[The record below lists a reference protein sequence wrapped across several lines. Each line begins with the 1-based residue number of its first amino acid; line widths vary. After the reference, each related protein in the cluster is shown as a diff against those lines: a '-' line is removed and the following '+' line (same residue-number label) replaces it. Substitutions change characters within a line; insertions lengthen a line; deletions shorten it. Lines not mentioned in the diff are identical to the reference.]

1 VIFVQLAGHGCEVI
15 LACRS
20 ESKAQAA
27 MAEILQVHPTAKVAF
42 IAPLDNMDFASVRAF
57 CQTFH
62 DKGYSRLDLLLNN
75 AGIMAQPLIQ
85 SKDGFDVQIQTNHL
99 SHFLLTKLLWK
110 NLVASPGQSR
120 VVQHSS
126 GAHHVGG
133 PIFDKNHISDPSY
146 KWGLLGV
153 NVLMIRVMLPL
164 LGMGASD
171 MWVRYGVSKL
181 CNVLF
186 MRELQRKIE
195 AQDGLQDQIIS
206 VACHPGY
213 ANTNLQN
220 AAHGMS
226 NWEKYNANTA
236 QSAADGSLPLLM
248 AAVSPNVKNGDY
260 IGPSNRGEMTGP
272 PNHAKVKGNGND
284 AAMAQSLWEYSEE
297 CIGEKF
303 EI

>member
-1 VIFVQLAGHGCEVI
+1 VI

-20 ESKAQAA
+20 ESKARAA
-27 MAEILQVHPTAKVAF
+27 MDEIVRAYPTTAKVTF
-42 IAPLDNMDFASVRAF
+42 LAPLDNMDFSSVRAF
-57 CQTFH
+57 VQAFEQR
-62 DKGYSRLDLLLNN
+62 GYSRLDLLLNN
-75 AGIMAQPLIQ
+75 AGIMAQPLTK
-85 SKDGFDVQIQTNHL
+85 SKDGFDVQMQTNHL

-110 NLVASPGQSR
+110 TLVATPGQSR

-126 GAHHVGG
+126 GAHHVGT
-133 PIFDKNHISDPSY
+133 PVFDPHHVNDPKY
-146 KWGLLGV
+146 TWGWFGI
-153 NVLMIRVMLPL
+153 NVLIFRVVLPL
-164 LGMGASD
+164 AGLGKTD

-195 AQDGLQDQIIS
+195 QSNQVNQILS

-226 NWEKYNANTA
+226 NWEKYNSSSA

-248 AAVSPNVKNGDY
+248 AAISPNVKNGDY
-260 IGPSNRGEMTGP
+260 IGPGNRGEMNGLP
-272 PNHAKVKGNGND
+272 KHCRVQGNGND
-284 AAMAQSLWEYSEE
+284 ARMAASLWEYSEE

-303 EI
+303 EIK